1 MRIGKALG
9 VVLVALV
16 LACGIPAAAA
26 PINLALSGTAS
37 QSSDGGNLASVAIDN
52 NPDGDYYHG
61 SVTHTY
67 ADPQEWWRVDLGQ
80 AYLLGSIHIW
90 NRTECCSERLS
101 DFRVSVLDSSF
112 SEVWGQD
119 YYTAGGYP
127 NPDRD
132 INPLSPS
139 VTGRYVQVQLHGTN
153 YLSLAEVQVY
163 GASAGGVP
171 EPGSLLLLGFGLAGL
186 ALYRRRSR
194 LSA

>member
-16 LACGIPAAAA
+16 LACGIPAAAL

-61 SVTHTY
+61 SVTHTNQ
-67 ADPQEWWRVDLGQ
+67 DPQAWWRVDLGQ

-90 NRTECCSERLS
+90 NRTDCCSERLS

-119 YYTAGGYP
+119 YNTAGGYP
-127 NPDRD
+127 NPELD